1 MNIQVKDVNFNA
13 EQKLIDH
20 TKKRVEKLY
29 QLYDHIVSVDVNL
42 RLENNGAEAG
52 NKTSEIIVKVP
63 GNELFAK
70 KTMESFEKATDASLA
85 ALKKQVGKYKD
96 KNITH

>member
-1 MNIQVKDVNFNA
+1 MDIQVKDVNFNA
-13 EQKLIDH
+13 EQKLLAS

-29 QLYDHIVSVDVNL
+29 HLYDHIVSVDVNL
-42 RLENNGAEAG
+42 KLENTVDA

-70 KTMESFEKATDASLA
+70 KTGASFEKATDASLA
-85 ALKKQVGKYKD
+85 ALRKQVVKYKG
-96 KNITH
+96 KHPAH

>member
-1 MNIQVKDVNFNA
+1 MDIQVKDVNFNA
-13 EQKLIDH
+13 EQKLIAL

-29 QLYDHIVSVDVNL
+29 HLYDHIVSIDVNL
-42 RLENNGAEAG
+42 MLENNTEEG

-70 KTMESFEKATDASLA
+70 KTMSSFEKATDASLA
-85 ALKKQVGKYKD
+85 ALKRQVDKYKG
-96 KNITH
+96 KQTAH

>member
-1 MNIQVKDVNFNA
+1 MDIQVKDVNFNA
-13 EQKLIDH
+13 EQRLIDQ
-20 TKKRVEKLY
+20 TRKKIEKLY

-42 RLENNGAEAG
+42 RLENTATDG

-70 KTMESFEKATDASLA
+70 KTMDSFEKATDASIE
-85 ALKKQVGKYKD
+85 ALRKQVERYKE
-96 KNITH
+96 KHPAN

>member
-1 MNIQVKDVNFNA
+1 MDILVKDVNFHA
-13 EQKLIDH
+13 EQKLLAL

-29 QLYDHIVSVDVNL
+29 HLYDHIVSVDVNL
-42 RLENNGAEAG
+42 KLENNGAEG

-70 KTMESFEKATDASLA
+70 KTMSSFEKATDASLA
-85 ALKKQVGKYKD
+85 ALKKQVGKYKG
-96 KNITH
+96 KHPAH

>member
-1 MNIQVKDVNFNA
+1 MDIQVKDVNFNA
-13 EQKLIDH
+13 EQKLLLQ

-29 QLYDHIVSVDVNL
+29 HLYDYIVSIDVNL
-42 RLENNGAEAG
+42 KLENNSIEG

-70 KTMESFEKATDASLA
+70 KTMTSFEKATDASLA
-85 ALKKQVGKYKD
+85 ALKKQVTRYKGK
-96 KNITH
+96 HPAH

>member
-1 MNIQVKDVNFNA
+1 MDIQVKDVNFNA
-13 EQKLIDH
+13 EQKLIAL

-29 QLYDHIVSVDVNL
+29 HLYDHIVSVDVNL
-42 RLENNGAEAG
+42 RLENNHETG

-70 KTMESFEKATDASLA
+70 KTMNSFEKATDASLA
-85 ALKKQVGKYKD
+85 ALKKQVGKYKG
-96 KNITH
+96 KHTAH

>member
-1 MNIQVKDVNFNA
+1 MDIQVKDVNFNA
-13 EQKLIDH
+13 EKKLIDL

-29 QLYDHIVSVDVNL
+29 HLYDHIVSVDVNL
-42 RLENNGAEAG
+42 KLENNNIDG

-70 KTMESFEKATDASLA
+70 KTMNSFEKATDASLA
-85 ALKKQVGKYKD
+85 ALSKQVSKYKG
-96 KNITH
+96 KHAAH

>member
-13 EQKLIDH
+13 EQRLITE

-42 RLENNGAEAG
+42 RLG
-52 NKTSEIIVKVP
+52 NTKEGKKISEIIVKVP
-63 GNELFAK
+63 GSELFAK
-70 KTMESFEKATDASLA
+70 KTMTSFEKATDASVA
-85 ALKKQVGKYKD
+85 ALRRQLGKYKG
-96 KNITH
+96 KQLTH

>member
-1 MNIQVKDVNFNA
+1 MDIRVKDVNFNA
-13 EQKLIDH
+13 EQRLLDE

-29 QLYDHIVSVDVNL
+29 HLFDHIVSVDVNL
-42 RLENNGAEAG
+42 KLENNGVDE

-70 KTMESFEKATDASLA
+70 KTMSSFEKATDASLD
-85 ALKKQVGKYKD
+85 ALKKQVDKYKG
-96 KNITH
+96 KQFTH

>member
-1 MNIQVKDVNFNA
+1 MDIQVKDVNFHA
-13 EQKLIDH
+13 DRKLIAL

-42 RLENNGAEAG
+42 RLENGGVDG

-70 KTMESFEKATDASLA
+70 KTTNSFEKATDASIA
-85 ALKKQVGKYKD
+85 ALRKQVDKHKGKQLA
-96 KNITH
+96 H

>member
-1 MNIQVKDVNFNA
+1 MDIQINDVNFNA
-13 EQKLIDH
+13 EQKLIAL

-29 QLYDHIVSVDVNL
+29 HLYDHIVSVDVNL
-42 RLENNGAEAG
+42 KLENNHETG

-70 KTMESFEKATDASLA
+70 KTMNSFEKATDASLA
-85 ALKKQVGKYKD
+85 ALKKQVDKYKG
-96 KNITH
+96 KHTTH